1 MAATRSSAPDPM
13 ISVVVPA
20 RNSAGVIEGQLAA
33 LAAQRHTG
41 VWEVVVADNG
51 STDGTADVAR
61 GWADRLPDLR
71 VVPAGERVGI
81 NHARNAG
88 AREARGE
95 FLLFCDA
102 DDEADPDWLT
112 AMARAATGCEA
123 VGGVLEKRTLNDATV
138 VEWRPPLTMTEL
150 PVMAGFLP
158 RPVGANCGVRTD
170 LWRALGGFDEEYAVG
185 ATETE
190 FFWRLQL
197 AGHDVCFVP
206 DAVMHYRFRPGLRA
220 HARQFFRFGVARAR
234 LYRDFRSS
242 GMPPRRFGAFAR
254 DVAWLVR
261 HGLDLVRG
269 SGPRGRWVGQ
279 AAAVC
284 GRVVGSVRYRLVYL

>member
-1 MAATRSSAPDPM
+1 MAATRASAPDPM

-33 LAAQRHTG
+33 LAAQGHDG
-41 VWEVVVADNG
+41 AWEVIVADNG

-61 GWADRLPDLR
+61 SWVDRLPNLR
-71 VVPAGERVGI
+71 VVSAGERVGI

-88 AREARGE
+88 AAQANGA

-102 DDEADPDWLT
+102 DDEADPGWLT
-112 AMARAATGCEA
+112 AMAEAATRCDA
-123 VGGVLEKRTLNDATV
+123 VGGALEKRTLNHPTV
-138 VEWRPPLTMTEL
+138 VEWRPPLIMTEL

-158 RPVGANCGVRTD
+158 RPVGANCGVRAD
-170 LWRALGGFDEEYAVG
+170 LWRQLGGFDEEYAVG

-197 AGHDVCFVP
+197 GGHQVCFVP
-206 DAVMHYRFRPGLRA
+206 EAVMHYRFRPGLRA
-220 HARQFFRFGVARAR
+220 HARQFFRFGVARVR

-242 GMPPRRFGAFAR
+242 GMPGRRFGALAR
-254 DVAWLVR
+254 DLAWLGR
-261 HGLDLVRG
+261 HTFDLVRG